1 MTKPRTSLWNLAPIA
16 LIIASFAGGLYVR
29 NQFGPSP
36 PTPGV
41 ATTDRRYASLDVA
54 PTVSPLDLFYE
65 VFRHVR
71 THYVDPIQDQTPL
84 SHGVLRGMAAYF
96 PDPVTRFVTPEEAA
110 RMDREAAGQFEGI
123 GAVIEVKRT
132 QEPVTDPAQ
141 RAELA
146 KLIKEFRDQ
155 GETSS
160 NIGFT
165 EDTIT
170 KTYVT
175 IVAPV
180 PGGPA
185 DRAGL
190 LAGDRVDY
198 INDQW
203 VVSYMATLDL
213 LQKRSALRNQRIQ
226 RKEYDAAVDALEAR
240 LKTALTTEKAVDLLS
255 TGKEPLRLRVQRPG
269 GAETISV
276 TVTPGAVKAA
286 PVAWEELGAGL
297 GYVRISAFSTDAPA
311 QLRSALNAL
320 KSKQVK
326 QIVLDL
332 RNCALGSRA
341 EMLQMA
347 GMLLGSAT
355 VARLQ
360 NKQGSEE
367 RTPVRT
373 PSGEPVWSGPIAV
386 VTNRGT
392 AGLAEV
398 MAAALREKEK
408 ATIVGARTA
417 GDTMARDRIRLEDGA
432 SLVIP
437 TGKYF
442 TAGGLDFSGVGLE
455 PDSEVPE
462 AAKIGPASTDPA
474 VRKAIEIL
482 RMGVRR

>member
-1 MTKPRTSLWNLAPIA
+1 LTNRKMSLWRLAPIA
-16 LIIASFAGGLYVR
+16 LILASFAGGLYAR
-29 NQFGPSP
+29 NHFGPSKP
-36 PTPGV
+36 LTGN
-41 ATTDRRYASLDVA
+41 AAADRRYASLDVT
-54 PTVSPLDLFYE
+54 PSVSPLDLFYE

-71 THYVDPIQDQTPL
+71 THYVDRIEDQTPL

-96 PDPVTRFVTPEEAA
+96 PDPLTRFVTPEEAE
-110 RMDREAAGQFEGI
+110 RMDREASGQFEGI
-123 GAVIEVKRT
+123 GAVIEVRRI

-146 KLIKEFRDQ
+146 KLVKEVRDQ

-170 KTYVT
+170 KTNVT
-175 IVAPV
+175 IVAPI

-203 VVSYMATLDL
+203 VISYMATLDL
-213 LQKRSALRNQRIQ
+213 LQKRTALRNQRIP
-226 RKEYDAAVDALEAR
+226 RKEYDAAAEALEAK
-240 LKTALTTEKAVDLLS
+240 LKAALTTEKAIGLLATS
-255 TGKEPLRLRVQRPG
+255 KEPLRLKVQRPG
-269 GAETISV
+269 SADPITV
-276 TVTPGAVKAA
+276 TVTPGSVTTT
-286 PVAWEELGAGL
+286 PVTWEDLGSGA
-297 GYVRISAFSTDAPA
+297 GYVRISAFSAEAPA
-311 QLRSALNAL
+311 QFRSALNAL
-320 KSKQVK
+320 KSKRGTR
-326 QIVLDL
+326 IVLDL

-341 EMLQMA
+341 EMLQMT
-347 GMLLGSAT
+347 GMLLGGAT

-373 PSGEPVWSGPIAV
+373 PSGEALWTGAIAV

-398 MAAALREKEK
+398 MAAALREKNK
-408 ATIVGARTA
+408 APLVGSRTA
-417 GDTMARDRIRLEDGA
+417 GDTMARERISLEDGA

-442 TAGGLDFSGVGLE
+442 TAGGLDFSEVGLQ
-455 PDSEVPE
+455 PDAEVRE
-462 AAKIGPASTDPA
+462 AAKIGPPATDPA
-474 VRKAIEIL
+474 VRKAIDLL
-482 RMGVRR
+482 RKGNA

>member
-1 MTKPRTSLWNLAPIA
+1 MKPKPSLWRLAPIA
-16 LIIASFAGGLYVR
+16 LILASFAGGLYAR
-29 NQFGPSP
+29 NHFGPAKP
-36 PTPGV
+36 LVGPAG
-41 ATTDRRYASLDVA
+41 TDRRYASLDVT
-54 PTVSPLDLFYE
+54 PSVSPLDLFYE

-71 THYVDPIQDQTPL
+71 THYVDPIEDQTPL

-96 PDPVTRFVTPEEAA
+96 SDPLTRFVTPEEAE
-110 RMDREAAGQFEGI
+110 RMDREASGQFEGI
-123 GAVIEVKRT
+123 GAVIDVKRI

-146 KLIKEFRDQ
+146 KLIKEVRDQ

-165 EDTIT
+165 EDSIT
-170 KTYVT
+170 KTHVT

-203 VVSYMATLDL
+203 VISYMATLDL
-213 LQKRSALRNQRIQ
+213 LQKRTALRNQRIQ
-226 RKEYDAAVDALEAR
+226 RREYDAAAEALEAK
-240 LKTALTTEKAVDLLS
+240 LKTALTTEKAVELLATS
-255 TGKEPLRLRVQRPG
+255 KEPLRLRVQRPG
-269 GAETISV
+269 STEPISV
-276 TVTPGAVKAA
+276 TVTPGSVTAPAVT
-286 PVAWEELGAGL
+286 WEELGAAV

-311 QLRSALNAL
+311 QLRSAINSL
-320 KSKQVK
+320 KNKKATQLV
-326 QIVLDL
+326 IDV
-332 RNCALGSRA
+332 RNCSLGSRA

-355 VARLQ
+355 VARVQ

-373 PSGEPVWSGPIAV
+373 PAGEPLWTGPIAV

-398 MAAALREKEK
+398 MAAALREKSK
-408 ATIVGARTA
+408 APIVGSRTA

-442 TAGGLDFSGVGLE
+442 TAGGLDFSGVGLQ
-455 PDSEVPE
+455 PDVEVAE
-462 AAKIGPASTDPA
+462 AAKIGPPSTDAA
-474 VRKAIEIL
+474 VRKALDLL
-482 RMGVRR
+482 RKGRA